1 MQVLTRALRFDQ
13 NLPRKATRNCTGI
26 PVLTQ
31 TIRRSAPHS
40 YRPVGGD
47 PPLHYVLTH
56 QNMTPLDVTR
66 YATHATASY
75 AIKPSN
81 RRM

>member
-13 NLPRKATRNCTGI
+13 NLTEKSTRNCTGI

-31 TIRRSAPHS
+31 TIRPFRSPS

-47 PPLHYVLTH
+47 PPLHYVLH
-56 QNMTPLDVTR
+56 PPELTPLDVTR
-66 YATHATASY
+66 YATHATASLRN
-75 AIKPSN
+75 KPSN